1 MVAIALGYVVLRAYL
16 YYRGINDSHNLKFWA
31 YALLFLEF
39 VLSGVSTVGTCPAE
53 PLIARSSRFVTAS
66 PLLRSPVCKTFV
78 CQHFDGQGEVLV
90 AQPTLSCHNTP
101 NRVFWEWYA
110 SIMVLVYP
118 VGVPTLFFVML
129 HLQRHKIKRV
139 MLVQK
144 ALEDGRVPQYDKTMS
159 KEEVDHTQ
167 ELYDIVLRD
176 HEKEDITIENI
187 AHADSM
193 KLRSESKSADTSHS
207 PEVEQNSNV
216 SDWRTNLMHLARQF
230 KSAQTL
236 QNEEGLAIS
245 PLLLA
250 MQQYFEKY
258 EGHMYW

>member
-1 MVAIALGYVVLRAYL
+1 MTAL
-16 YYRGINDSHNLKFWA
+16 
-31 YALLFLEF
+31 
-39 VLSGVSTVGTCPAE
+39 
-53 PLIARSSRFVTAS
+53 

-110 SIMVLVYP
+110 SIMLLVYP

-144 ALEDGRVPQYDKTMS
+144 ALEDGRKPQYDKTMS
-159 KEEVDHTQ
+159 KWEVDHTR

-176 HEKEDITIENI
+176 HAKEDITIENI

-193 KLRSESKSADTSHS
+193 KLRSESKSEATGHS
-207 PEVEQNSNV
+207 PEV
-216 SDWRTNLMHLARQF
+216 SDRRTNLMNLLSQF

-258 EGHMYW
+258 EGRMYW